1 MANSPQAKKRIRQ
14 TARRTEVNQA
24 RRSSIR
30 THLRRVED
38 AITSGDQAAAKAALS
53 AAEPKMARGAQK
65 GIYHKNTAA
74 RTISRLTA
82 RVKAM
87 AS

>member
-14 TARRTEVNQA
+14 TARRTEVNRA
-24 RRSSIR
+24 RRSTIR
-30 THLRRVED
+30 SSLRKVED
-38 AITSGDQAAAKAALS
+38 AIVAGDATAAKTALS
-53 AAEPKMARGAQK
+53 AAEPQLARGAQK